1 MHPDAADIPSVQE
14 DIPFV
19 GVGNLDEWVGSE
31 VMMVGIQATM
41 VGTELNEDTDSGG
54 K

>member
-1 MHPDAADIPSVQE
+1 MHPDAADNPSVQE

-19 GVGNLDEWVGSE
+19 GVGSLDELADTE
-31 VMMVGIQATM
+31 VMRVGIQATR
-41 VGTELNEDTDSGG
+41 VDTELNEGTESGG